1 VSVLCLGCM
10 LFGDDTTEADSIE
23 IVHRAMD
30 DGINFIDTADVY
42 SRGIS
47 EEVTGK
53 ALVGGR
59 RDRVFLATKVYNRMA
74 DDDPNA
80 FGSHRYHIIK
90 GCEDSLRRLNT
101 DHIDLYQL
109 HRPHPAVPIDE
120 TLRALDDL
128 ICQGK
133 VRYIGTSTFGA
144 WQIVEAL
151 WASKELGL
159 NRFISEQ
166 PPYNLLDRRI
176 ERELLPMCQTY
187 GIATMP
193 WAPLAG
199 GLLSGKYRPGQ
210 PRPDDA
216 RYAKRAAPLNR
227 DHEGAIDQVGRY
239 LDFCEARGVNP
250 AHFAVAWLLGQ
261 PGVTSPI
268 VGPRTMAQY
277 EDYLRALNI
286 TVSDEDKQAIDA
298 LFPPGTHVSEYYKA
312 DFGPNARW

>member
-1 VSVLCLGCM
+1 MEYRSFGRTGVQVSVLCLGCM

-53 ALVGGR
+53 ALAGGR

-120 TLRALDDL
+120 TPVSYTHLRA
-128 ICQGK
+128 
-133 VRYIGTSTFGA
+133 
-144 WQIVEAL
+144 
-151 WASKELGL
+151 
-159 NRFISEQ
+159 
-166 PPYNLLDRRI
+166 
-176 ERELLPMCQTY
+176 
-187 GIATMP
+187 
-193 WAPLAG
+193 
-199 GLLSGKYRPGQ
+199 
-210 PRPDDA
+210 
-216 RYAKRAAPLNR
+216 
-227 DHEGAIDQVGRY
+227 HE
-239 LDFCEARGVNP
+239 
-250 AHFAVAWLLGQ
+250 
-261 PGVTSPI
+261 T
-268 VGPRTMAQY
+268 
-277 EDYLRALNI
+277 
-286 TVSDEDKQAIDA
+286 
-298 LFPPGTHVSEYYKA
+298 
-312 DFGPNARW
+312 